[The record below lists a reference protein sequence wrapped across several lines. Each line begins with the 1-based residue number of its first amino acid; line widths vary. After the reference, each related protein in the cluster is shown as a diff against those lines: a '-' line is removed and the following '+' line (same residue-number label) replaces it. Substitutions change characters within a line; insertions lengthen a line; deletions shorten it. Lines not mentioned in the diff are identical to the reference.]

1 MSLHNIIE
9 CMCDSWVII
18 PIQWLTWFAG
28 VQGHVVVK
36 IQNGNGDFAVILF
49 NMGDQPTAIEESFK
63 DIGIVYSKAVV
74 YDIWQHKEIGTAEG
88 TVTAK
93 VESHGVAFYRLTP
106 Q

>member
-1 MSLHNIIE
+1 MVNMVCRCARS
-9 CMCDSWVII
+9 C
-18 PIQWLTWFAG
+18 G
-28 VQGHVVVK
+28 G
-36 IQNGNGDFAVILF
+36 QNPEWKWDFAVILF

-74 YDIWQHKEIGTAEG
+74 YDICQHKEIGTAEG

>member
-1 MSLHNIIE
+1 M
-9 CMCDSWVII
+9 
-18 PIQWLTWFAG
+18 
-28 VQGHVVVK
+28 QGHVVAKSQSGNEEVWA
-36 IQNGNGDFAVILF
+36 GPLANGDFAVILL
-49 NMGDQPTAIEESFK
+49 NMGDQPTVIEGSFK
-63 DIGIVYSKAVV
+63 DIGIVSSKAVV